1 VGSSPVGSNQKPK
14 DGKVKNGHYVK
25 YNKHGLTEK
34 DFDVTRTSRGI
45 NIQPG
50 KNLQVSTIK

>member
-1 VGSSPVGSNQKPK
+1 MNHAK

-34 DFDVTRTSRGI
+34 DLDVTRTSRGI